1 MKKTLRFNSIVK
13 EVEQINPLFSK
24 VKIYV
29 MYDGVNRN
37 GSYMSKEA
45 INNALYSIYNIP
57 IVGEYYEDKDNF
69 GGHGGKLEL
78 SDEGIKYIVTTKP
91 YGVVP
96 ESAEVYWEQV
106 TEEDGQVHDYLV
118 VDGAYLWTGRYSE
131 LETILEEKQYGQ
143 SMEIEVVEGDYAVRE
158 GHDVFDI
165 KEFIFSAFCILGISK
180 DSDPEGYVEP
190 AFEGAKV
197 VAYSLDKDSF
207 KQQFSQMM
215 KELKYT
221 LEVEEGGKN
230 QMEENKVT
238 NQEETDETQFE
249 NQVSEPQEQ
258 QVPEGSKGVTE
269 CATDGAESGTSNFAL
284 THKQIENQ
292 LREVLKTETY
302 IDSWGDTCRKYWYVD
317 HTDSQVIT
325 ENAQEGYQLYA
336 FDYVINSDNVS
347 IQFETGQKVKIEYT
361 PFEGEGINFSS
372 QFERITQEKEALE
385 AEFNTLREYK
395 RNREEDDIRQKF
407 STKLSEEELNEVFTQ
422 HKDSPIEKIE
432 EAIFALIGKKNFSYE
447 KKEKTVEQNKVSVV
461 SPVEKEENP
470 YGDIL

>member
-221 LEVEEGGKN
+221 LEVEKGGKG
-230 QMEENKVT
+230 QMPDNIKDKEFSEDLENKDTQDTQDFEETEEKAENVDEQENNEETQDEEFSNEESTEEENSE
-238 NQEETDETQFE
+238 NEDEETEDF
-249 NQVSEPQEQ
+249 
-258 QVPEGSKGVTE
+258 K
-269 CATDGAESGTSNFAL
+269 AKYES
-284 THKQIENQ
+284 
-292 LREVLKTETY
+292 LKE
-302 IDSWGDTCRKYWYVD
+302 D
-317 HTDSQVIT
+317 
-325 ENAQEGYQLYA
+325 
-336 FDYVINSDNVS
+336 F
-347 IQFETGQKVKIEYT
+347 
-361 PFEGEGINFSS
+361 
-372 QFERITQEKEALE
+372 EALE
-385 AEFNTLREYK
+385 QELSELREYK